1 MLESGMV
8 KVIECLELDDG
19 PAMWEDKLAYD
30 LDRSGWTQEKIDSLR
45 WKIDQI
51 LYGRERSPRFTFFVA
66 TVERL

>member
-1 MLESGMV
+1 M
-8 KVIECLELDDG
+8 VIECSELEDG

-30 LDRSGWTQEKIDSLR
+30 LERSGWSQEKVDSLR

-51 LYGRERSPRFTFFVA
+51 LYGRTQRPRFTFFVA